1 MLKIPYLTQYMVFLA
16 KKEEKQMKIGLIGFG
31 SMGKTHL
38 YSVRNIP
45 FFFNTDIKAEVK
57 WICTRNI
64 DKAREAAQKYG
75 VPFYTDNEDDVI
87 NDEEVDIIDI
97 CTPNNCH
104 FETAKKAILAGKHVY
119 CEKPVGTEEYEAE
132 TLDTLA
138 YDNKVYAQVVFNNRF
153 LAPIMRAKEL
163 IEEGYLGRILSF
175 NFKYHHSS
183 ALDINKN
190 AGWKQNKDICG
201 GGVLFDLGSHVID
214 LVLYL
219 INSNF
224 KTIFGKEQIAF
235 PKRKGIDGKEWQTN
249 ADEAFYILATL
260 ENGAHGTIEV
270 SKIVTGSND
279 DLAFEIH
286 GEDGSLKF
294 NLMDPNFLEVYKSN
308 DNDDTLG
315 AYKGYTRIECVN
327 RYPRPGGVFPSQ
339 KAPVGWLRGHI
350 GSYFSFLDSIN
361 KDITPEPSLKQ
372 ASKIHSVMRAAYIS
386 SELGKEVI
394 L

>member
-1 MLKIPYLTQYMVFLA
+1 
-16 KKEEKQMKIGLIGFG
+16 MKIGIIGFG
-31 SMGKTHL
+31 AMGKTHL
-38 YSVRNIP
+38 YSVKNIP
-45 FFFNTDIKAEVK
+45 FFFNTNIKAEVK

-64 DKAREAAQKYG
+64 DKAREAAQRYD
-75 VPFYTDNEDDVI
+75 VPFYTNNEDDVI
-87 NDEEVDIIDI
+87 NDDEVDIIDI

-132 TLDTLA
+132 MLDTLA
-138 YDNKVYAQVVFNNRF
+138 HDNKVYAQVVFNNRF

-175 NFKYHHSS
+175 SFKYQHSS

-219 INSNF
+219 IDSKF

-235 PKRKGIDGKEWQTN
+235 QKRKGIDGKEWETN

-260 ENGAHGTIEV
+260 ENGAHGMIEV

-279 DLAFEIH
+279 DLTFEIH
-286 GEDGSLKF
+286 GEEGSLRF

-308 DNDDTLG
+308 SHDDTLG

-327 RYPRPGGVFPSQ
+327 RYPSPGGVFPSV

-350 GSYFSFLDSIN
+350 GSYFNFLDSIN
-361 KDITPEPSLKQ
+361 KNIAPEPSLKQ
-372 ASKIHSVMRAAYIS
+372 AASVHSVMRMAYLS
-386 SELGKEVI
+386 SEIGKEVMI
-394 L
+394 